1 VFSSV
6 KCRASG
12 WNHRV
17 ANSLE
22 SWLCAPHDALIHN
35 ECFSFLFS
43 RYRRSCG
50 RSAVC
55 HLIGHVHR
63 VPHAQEGRR
72 ILRSG
77 RTQTEFAQLTSI
89 QQEQSWILRLK
100 PTILFLTKIR
110 RQQNEGFLLFFFT
123 TCVQLSLISLTQ
135 TFFRISGW
143 RLFTL
148 IISRPPF
155 FLFPQNKCLSK
166 LLETNKPP
174 FFSSH

>member
-1 VFSSV
+1 MLWFIM
-6 KCRASG
+6 R
-12 WNHRV
+12 
-17 ANSLE
+17 
-22 SWLCAPHDALIHN
+22 
-35 ECFSFLFS
+35 CFSFFFS

-72 ILRSG
+72 ILRPG
-77 RTQTEFAQLTSI
+77 RTQTEFAQLTPL
-89 QQEQSWILRLK
+89 QQEQSWILRLE
-100 PTILFLTKIR
+100 PAILFLTKIR
-110 RQQNEGFLLFFFT
+110 RQQNEGFLLFSFHH
-123 TCVQLSLISLTQ
+123 LRAAISLNIPSHRP
-135 TFFRISGW
+135 FFSKFFSGW

-155 FLFPQNKCLSK
+155 FISPKNKCLSK

-174 FFSSH
+174 FFSSSH

>member
-1 VFSSV
+1 MLWFIM
-6 KCRASG
+6 R
-12 WNHRV
+12 
-17 ANSLE
+17 
-22 SWLCAPHDALIHN
+22 
-35 ECFSFLFS
+35 CFSFFFS

-72 ILRSG
+72 ILRPG
-77 RTQTEFAQLTSI
+77 RTQTEFAQLTPI
-89 QQEQSWILRLK
+89 QQEQSWILRLE
-100 PTILFLTKIR
+100 PAILFLTKIR
-110 RQQNEGFLLFFFT
+110 RQQNEGFFVILFSPPACSYIT
-123 TCVQLSLISLTQ
+123 QYSLTQ
-135 TFFRISGW
+135 TFLFEVFSGW

-155 FLFPQNKCLSK
+155 FISPKNKCLSK

-174 FFSSH
+174 FFSSSH